1 MNADGMTF
9 DPAVASTFGISV
21 NGNTKDNLIG
31 GPTAATGNVIGNC
44 ITGVALAGPN
54 VDSNSVTNNKIGT
67 NKTGFARIGNN
78 FGVVIGNGAKNN
90 VIGGQLDNDTNLISG
105 NFLDGIG
112 ISGTSTLNRISGNL
126 IGTNIN
132 GDMAIPNDRSGINIL
147 NTANQNTIG
156 GNTSERNI
164 ISGNGGTTD
173 PNVGFGIQMDSATHH
188 NKVLGNYI
196 GIKKDGSPG
205 LGNVVGIGISG
216 SNNTIGGA
224 ANSPNTISSN
234 RVGISLGTVAAT
246 AVSAN
251 IISYN
256 RIGTDPDGTGASSN
270 DVGVLAVGNV
280 VSTNIN
286 NNVISG
292 NTAVGV
298 LLRDGGSANNVSNN
312 RIGTDRDGRN
322 PHTERYRRCRIEI

>member
-1 MNADGMTF
+1 MDIDAQTQPGYVDSPLIEVRGEVSGTTIPAVGLRVRSSKINIRGVAINHFGIDISIGDQNSSTRADNNIVSRCIIGMNADGMTF

-90 VIGGQLDNDTNLISG
+90 VIGGELDNDTNLISG

-132 GDMAIPNDRSGINIL
+132 GDMAIPNDRSSINIL

-164 ISGNGGTTD
+164 ISGNRRNDRSECWLRDTD
-173 PNVGFGIQMDSATHH
+173 GFGYSSQQGIRELHRHQERWLAGPWECGWNRHQRFEQHDRRRGQFRQIQFPAIA
-188 NKVLGNYI
+188 LG
-196 GIKKDGSPG
+196 
-205 LGNVVGIGISG
+205 
-216 SNNTIGGA
+216 
-224 ANSPNTISSN
+224 
-234 RVGISLGTVAAT
+234 
-246 AVSAN
+246 
-251 IISYN
+251 
-256 RIGTDPDGTGASSN
+256 
-270 DVGVLAVGNV
+270 
-280 VSTNIN
+280 
-286 NNVISG
+286 
-292 NTAVGV
+292 
-298 LLRDGGSANNVSNN
+298 
-312 RIGTDRDGRN
+312 
-322 PHTERYRRCRIEI
+322 